1 MIPNP
6 FKSVAFEWLSESG
19 EAIKG
24 SEDRNFGASGWL
36 SYPMPPENGSGGY
49 EVLDLT
55 LGMSFVRSSLDF
67 SPLMLGKLLPL
78 IEVDTEF
85 MEPSFQAMALQGVR
99 GNVNEAFP
107 PAQLA
112 LSPGIDLFRYTKR
125 YRSAFTVDASFSGE
139 LCHISIGRTVLGQLI
154 GDEVAGTLLSMLGI
168 AQSPSITARPIPSH
182 ITRHLFRASS
192 TTMTGTSR
200 ALYCQASILEYLAA
214 LVHHVCA
221 RAETMPDHNQK
232 SRNRA
237 RALHARLIAGEGKLP
252 TLDELANEYGRSAKL
267 LNEEFSQEFGRSIFA
282 FMTEHRLS
290 QAHAALQN
298 TKTSIKQLAALLG
311 YSHVNNFTAAFT
323 RKFGYP
329 PGSLRKGKR

>member
-24 SEDRNFGASGWL
+24 SEDRKFGASGWL
-36 SYPMPPENGSGGY
+36 SYPMLPENGTGGY

-55 LGMSFVRSSLDF
+55 LGMSFVRSTIDF
-67 SPLMLGKLLPL
+67 SPSVLGKLLPML
-78 IEVDTEF
+78 EVDTEF
-85 MEPSFQAMALQGVR
+85 IEPSFQAMALQGLR
-99 GNVNEAFP
+99 GNVNEVFP
-107 PAQLA
+107 AAQLA
-112 LSPGIDLFRYTKR
+112 LSPGIDLFRYTKH
-125 YRSAFTVDASFSGE
+125 YRSTFTSDASFSGE
-139 LCHISIGRTVLGQLI
+139 LCHVSIGRTVLGQLI
-154 GDEVAGTLLSMLGI
+154 GEEVAGALLTSMNI
-168 AQSPSITARPIPSH
+168 AESPSITLRPIPSH
-182 ITRHLFRASS
+182 ITRHLFRAAS

-200 ALYCQASILEYLAA
+200 ALFCQASILEYLAA

-221 RAETMPDHNQK
+221 RAETMPEHDQK

-267 LNEEFSQEFGRSIFA
+267 LNEEFFQEFGKSIFA

-298 TKTSIKQLAALLG
+298 TNTSIKQLAALLG

-329 PGSLRKGKR
+329 PGSLRKEKR